1 VIAPVPRLYAILDVD
16 TAVARGL
23 EPLTVVDAWLGAG
36 IRLVQLR
43 AKSLTFGPFLTL
55 ADEVARRV
63 ASAGG
68 LFVVNDRVDVAA
80 LSGAGGLHLGQ
91 QDLTPAEA
99 RPIVGGG
106 VVIGLSTHNP
116 SQVVGALGAGGVDY
130 LAIGPVFRTATK
142 ARPDP
147 VVGVEG
153 VRDAAARVGP
163 AGVPLVAIGGIT
175 LETAAAVLSAGA
187 TSVAVIADLVAA
199 EPGAR
204 AREWLRAVG

>member
-1 VIAPVPRLYAILDVD
+1 VIAPVPRLYAILDVE
-16 TAVARGL
+16 TTVARGL
-23 EPLTVVDAWLGAG
+23 EPLAVVEAWLEAG

-43 AKSLTFGPFLTL
+43 AKSLTFGPFLIL

-68 LFVVNDRVDVAA
+68 LFVVNDRADVAA
-80 LSGAGGLHLGQ
+80 LCGAAGLHLGQ

-99 RPIVGGG
+99 RPIVGEG
-106 VVIGLSTHNP
+106 VAIGLSTHNP
-116 SQVVGALGAGGVDY
+116 SQVVDALGGGRVDY

-147 VVGVEG
+147 VVGLEG
-153 VRDAAARVGP
+153 VRDAAAMVGP
-163 AGVPLVAIGGIT
+163 AGVPLVAIGGMT
-175 LETAAAVLSAGA
+175 LDTAVSVLSAGA
-187 TSVAVIADLVAA
+187 TSVAVIADLIAA